1 MNERIQ
7 KMQENTVPA
16 VGQNLTDFI
25 PCDEGG
31 AGTRVLF
38 IGNSITRHRPKPE
51 IGWHRNCG
59 MAASCLEKDYVHQ
72 VMARV
77 LEVDPRATFAIQSYG
92 SKLLEAAQLNEQVKA
107 AMDNLDELPE
117 IWNILKGDMSL
128 IGPRP
133 LSVGY
138 LPYYTEEERVRH
150 SVRPG
155 LTGLAQASGRND
167 ISWEEKFAYDVEYA
181 NNVTFAMDCKVIFKT
196 VKTVLCREG
205 IGQGAQTPESF
216 HIYRQKQWDAQ
227 KGE

>member
-1 MNERIQ
+1 MVEKKKKAGAYSRWIKRGIDSFVSVLVIALFWWLYLILALLVRI
-7 KMQENTVPA
+7 
-16 VGQNLTDFI
+16 NLGS
-25 PCDEGG
+25 P
-31 AGTRVLF
+31 VLF
-38 IGNSITRHRPKPE
+38 KQGRPGMIDPATGKEKIFKMYKFRSMTDKRDENGNLLP
-51 IGWHRNCG
+51 G
-59 MAASCLEKDYVHQ
+59 
-72 VMARV
+72 
-77 LEVDPRATFAIQSYG
+77 
-92 SKLLEAAQLNEQVKA
+92 KLRLTKFGRFFRSTS
-107 AMDNLDELPE
+107 LDELPE
-117 IWNILKGDMSL
+117 IINILKGDMSL

-181 NNVTFAMDCKVIFKT
+181 NNITFAMDCKVIFKT

-216 HIYRQKQWDAQ
+216 HIYRQKQWDQQ
-227 KGE
+227 KEQ

>member
-1 MNERIQ
+1 MVEKKKKAGAYSRWIKRGIDIFVSVLVIALFWWLYLILALLVRI
-7 KMQENTVPA
+7 
-16 VGQNLTDFI
+16 NLGS
-25 PCDEGG
+25 P
-31 AGTRVLF
+31 VLF
-38 IGNSITRHRPKPE
+38 KQERPGMIDPATGKEKIFKMYKFRSMTDKRDENGNLLP
-51 IGWHRNCG
+51 G
-59 MAASCLEKDYVHQ
+59 
-72 VMARV
+72 
-77 LEVDPRATFAIQSYG
+77 
-92 SKLLEAAQLNEQVKA
+92 KLRLTKFGRFFRSTS
-107 AMDNLDELPE
+107 LDELPE
-117 IWNILKGDMSL
+117 IINILKGDMSL

-196 VKTVLCREG
+196 VKTVLRREG

-216 HIYRQKQWDAQ
+216 HIYRQKQWDQQ
-227 KGE
+227 KEQ

>member
-1 MNERIQ
+1 MVEKKKAGLYGRFVKRGLDILIASLVIILFWWLYAILALLVRI
-7 KMQENTVPA
+7 
-16 VGQNLTDFI
+16 NLGS
-25 PCDEGG
+25 P
-31 AGTRVLF
+31 VLF
-38 IGNSITRHRPKPE
+38 KQERPGKIDPATGKEKIFKMYKFRSMTDKRDENGNLLP
-51 IGWHRNCG
+51 G
-59 MAASCLEKDYVHQ
+59 
-72 VMARV
+72 
-77 LEVDPRATFAIQSYG
+77 
-92 SKLLEAAQLNEQVKA
+92 KLRLTKFGRFFRSTS
-107 AMDNLDELPE
+107 LDELPE

>member
-1 MNERIQ
+1 MAEKKKAGIYSRFVKRGLDILIAVLVIALFWWLYAILALLVRI
-7 KMQENTVPA
+7 
-16 VGQNLTDFI
+16 NLGS
-25 PCDEGG
+25 P
-31 AGTRVLF
+31 VLF
-38 IGNSITRHRPKPE
+38 KQDRPGRIDPATGKEKIFKMYKFRSMTDKRDENGNLLPGKLRLTRFGRFF
-51 IGWHRNCG
+51 R
-59 MAASCLEKDYVHQ
+59 S
-72 VMARV
+72 
-77 LEVDPRATFAIQSYG
+77 TS
-92 SKLLEAAQLNEQVKA
+92 
-107 AMDNLDELPE
+107 LDELPE

-155 LTGLAQASGRND
+155 MTGLAQASGRND
-167 ISWEEKFAYDVEYA
+167 ISWEEKFAYDIEYA